1 MAASSGFVVGNS
13 VRLRRFGMPA
23 AGGPGPRLR
32 PALVREEQ
40 PGDGTGTKEHTAS
53 CLE

>member
-1 MAASSGFVVGNS
+1 MAASSVFVVGNS

-23 AGGPGPRLR
+23 AGLAARPRR
-32 PALVREEQ
+32 AALVRQEQ
-40 PGDGTGTKEHTAS
+40 GDGTGTKEHTAS